1 MLSDNVTLSRQR
13 ENGYDFNNCRLSG
26 SDWTQD
32 ATRPPKGLLSCPAE
46 IRNEIYSHLLVL
58 DQSMNASRGMNKPLA
73 SLLPLEILG
82 TNKQIRDE
90 ALAILL
96 RQNLWIRFQVGPMTV
111 LEGDSY
117 CIDEFMHGSRYSQP
131 MISTTGALADK
142 VRNTLGLDIKIIRR
156 TEFVEGRRC
165 EPAAEVR
172 KDILFVYNKGRYE
185 QLCHLVRRLGAGSIS
200 KIDLSFNFSGQQSQ
214 YFWDKELRFQLMRT
228 LNFTCHLRS
237 IMVIGEEP
245 IEVDEDPL
253 TVRDRSDLKRY
264 NDELEG
270 LLCRATLAVKNGLFN
285 EARCCLNYIHDIEA
299 IYSHFVLPSSLN
311 DPAEEDR
318 QKGLGRDLFIT
329 AAFIAVLDKTPKG
342 QRETLGKFLDKLDS
356 ICGNVW
362 HYYASGIISR
372 RFIGVSFVSETRPF
386 SPESDG

>member
-1 MLSDNVTLSRQR
+1 MLSDNVTLSHRR
-13 ENGYDFNNCRLSG
+13 ENELDFNNCRLSG

-58 DQSMNASRGMNKPLA
+58 DQSMNASCGMNKPLV
-73 SLLPLEILG
+73 SLLHLEILG

-96 RQNLWIRFQVGPMTV
+96 RKNLWIRFQLGPMTV

-117 CIDEFMHGSRYSQP
+117 CISQFMHGSRYTQP
-131 MISTTGALADK
+131 TISTTGALADK
-142 VRNTLGLDIKIIRR
+142 VRDTLGLDIKIIRR
-156 TEFVEGRRC
+156 TEFVEGRRY
-165 EPAAEVR
+165 EPAAEVA

-185 QLCHLVRRLGAGSIS
+185 QLCHLVRRLGAGSIN
-200 KIDLSFNFSGQQSQ
+200 KLDLSFNFSGQQAQCFRSK
-214 YFWDKELRFQLMRT
+214 DLRFQLMRT

-237 IMVIGEEP
+237 ILVIGEEP
-245 IEVDEDPL
+245 REIDEDPL

-270 LLCRATLAVKNGLFN
+270 LICHATLAIKNRLFN
-285 EARCCLNYIHDIEA
+285 EARCCLSYIHDIEA
-299 IYSHFVLPSSLN
+299 IYSHFVLPSSEN
-311 DPAEEDR
+311 DPAEVDR
-318 QKGLGRDLFIT
+318 QKALGRDLLAT
-329 AAFIAVLDKTPKG
+329 ANSIVAWDNDRGRRDAL
-342 QRETLGKFLDKLDS
+342 EKFLDKLDS

-362 HYYASGIISR
+362 YYYAPGIISR
-372 RFIGVSFVSETRPF
+372 RLRAVIC
-386 SPESDG
+386 